1 MHNSYRIRML
11 PSLTHDLCL
20 GRRIG
25 SAWKAPRIF
34 FSVSHCT
41 MLPCTSWSCAVKYRA
56 IISIRGITDVSS
68 FHTVSTSRKL
78 ARSTL
83 AGWLAVGPEETS
95 QNLSSGNNRCTGAI
109 QSLPASFGS
118 AHQPNTF
125 SRVVCLNL
133 QCYTVQIFTHNS
145 HFSIPESLFI

>member
-1 MHNSYRIRML
+1 MTYV
-11 PSLTHDLCL
+11 
-20 GRRIG
+20 
-25 SAWKAPRIF
+25 SAGELVPPERHRGY
-34 FSVSHCT
+34 FSRYHI
-41 MLPCTSWSCAVKYRA
+41 ARRA